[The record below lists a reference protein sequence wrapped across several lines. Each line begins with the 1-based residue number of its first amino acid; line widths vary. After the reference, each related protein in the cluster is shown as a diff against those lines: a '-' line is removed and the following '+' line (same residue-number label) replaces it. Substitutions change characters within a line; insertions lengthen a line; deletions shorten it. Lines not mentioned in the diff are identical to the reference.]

1 MSSLLPCLCPDGSMD
16 SVGQS
21 PLLSLLTLMLRMFQ
35 IWWLGAP
42 SGWLL
47 CSFGIYHVILWAPF
61 FFFFGEGT
69 RIHSYGTR
77 WSSLPWTLSALGL
90 DSTISVKNPGSLVRV
105 ILEHEI
111 WKLGVLLATEV
122 SWLVTAFSVDRLG
135 EMAMSSCS
143 CLSPFYICSSFLSLW
158 EQVGSKIS
166 VSLLCSVLK

>member
-1 MSSLLPCLCPDGSMD
+1 MDPWIQWVRVHYYHYLLWCSECSRFGDWELLRVGFCALLGYIMS
-16 SVGQS
+16 
-21 PLLSLLTLMLRMFQ
+21 
-35 IWWLGAP
+35 
-42 SGWLL
+42 
-47 CSFGIYHVILWAPF
+47 F
-61 FFFFGEGT
+61 FEHLFFFGEGT

>member
-1 MSSLLPCLCPDGSMD
+1 MSRWIHGFSGSESITIITYFDAQNVPDLVTGS
-16 SVGQS
+16 
-21 PLLSLLTLMLRMFQ
+21 
-35 IWWLGAP
+35 
-42 SGWLL
+42 
-47 CSFGIYHVILWAPF
+47 SFGLASVLFWDISCHSLSTF

-69 RIHSYGTR
+69 RIHSYGTS

>member
-1 MSSLLPCLCPDGSMD
+1 MSRWIHGFSGSESITIITYFDAQNVPDLVTGS
-16 SVGQS
+16 
-21 PLLSLLTLMLRMFQ
+21 
-35 IWWLGAP
+35 
-42 SGWLL
+42 
-47 CSFGIYHVILWAPF
+47 SFGLASVLFWDISCHSLST

-105 ILEHEI
+105 ILEHKI

-158 EQVGSKIS
+158 EQWVPRLVYHSS
-166 VSLLCSVLK
+166 AQF

>member
-1 MSSLLPCLCPDGSMD
+1 MDPWIQWVRVHYYHYLLWCSECSRFGDWELLRVGFCALLGYIMSFFEHL
-16 SVGQS
+16 
-21 PLLSLLTLMLRMFQ
+21 
-35 IWWLGAP
+35 
-42 SGWLL
+42 
-47 CSFGIYHVILWAPF
+47 